1 MIRSHQTEASISRF
15 QKKIKGFGQKSPKVP
30 QNTEKSEGEPM
41 ELVQKLI
48 DIESLLNKTEMDVE
62 KAWAMCN
69 ELDRSHFD
77 RKNDIFSV
85 PRIENDIA
93 LEHTHT
99 AGERLKQVDALM
111 SEVFELAKA
120 KEPAP
125 EKRSKRE
132 AQPAE
137 PISIEDDI
145 EALVYA
151 NDMGLSVGTYKAV
164 KDRYY
169 KPDERDS
176 RMFDANLFYTLGL
189 MHGIRRERARHKV
202 RQGR

>member
-1 MIRSHQTEASISRF
+1 
-15 QKKIKGFGQKSPKVP
+15 
-30 QNTEKSEGEPM
+30 M

-69 ELDRSHFD
+69 ELDQSHFD

-111 SEVFELAKA
+111 SEVLELAKA
-120 KEPAP
+120 KEPAQ
-125 EKRSKRE
+125 EKQSKRE

-145 EALVYA
+145 EAMKRMDNTELTREAYE
-151 NDMGLSVGTYKAV
+151 AV
-164 KDRYY
+164 KSRYH
-169 KPDERDS
+169 KPGERDLN
-176 RMFDANLFYTLGL
+176 FFNADLFYSLGK
-189 MHGIRRERARHKV
+189 MHGIRQEQA

>member
-1 MIRSHQTEASISRF
+1 
-15 QKKIKGFGQKSPKVP
+15 
-30 QNTEKSEGEPM
+30 M
-41 ELVQKLI
+41 ELVKKLI
-48 DIESLLNKTEMDVE
+48 DIENLLTRVEMDVE

-69 ELDRSHFD
+69 ELGQDHFSHED
-77 RKNDIFSV
+77 SNLSV

-93 LEHTHT
+93 LEHTYT

-111 SEVFELAKA
+111 SEAFKLAKA
-120 KEPAP
+120 KEPEQ
-125 EKRSKRE
+125 EKQSKRE

-137 PISIEDDI
+137 TISIEDDI
-145 EALVYA
+145 EALNYA
-151 NDMGLSVGTYKAV
+151 NVMGLSVGTYKAV